1 MDPLLDRF
9 SDLPA
14 FPGKRAPVNRSTP
27 VVDTSPQ
34 VWDEKPTFYNHK
46 GKLTEFFT
54 ISHLSVALGRKPVT
68 IRSWE
73 NKGLMPKSPYRSPRP
88 QRGSIPG
95 KEAKGRRLWT
105 RPQIEGILKI
115 AREEQVI
122 LNGKPPT
129 PAFARKVSNL
139 FITLQQEEHTSL

>member
-9 SDLPA
+9 SDLRP
-14 FPGKRAPVNRSTP
+14 FPGKREPVNRSAP
-27 VVDTSPQ
+27 AVDTSPQ
-34 VWDEKPTFYNHK
+34 VWDEKPTFYTYK
-46 GKLTEFFT
+46 GVSTEFFT
-54 ISHLSVALGRKPVT
+54 ISNLAVALGRKPVT

-73 NKGLMPKSPYRSPRP
+73 NKGLLPKSPYRSPRP

-95 KEAKGRRLWT
+95 KEVKGRRLWT
-105 RPQIEGILKI
+105 RPQIEGIMKI

-122 LNGKPPT
+122 FNGKPPT

-139 FITLQQEEHTSL
+139 FITLQQEDNA